1 MLLKYMLILSTILIL
16 QILQALVLWISDP
29 RIILQKIFVLFRQTT
44 FSSTYAITVGHGKR
58 IPITHIGPTTLSS
71 PNFVGYF
78 LLKMIFV
85 LHI

>member
-1 MLLKYMLILSTILIL
+1 MSKSHNAIEVYANFVDHPHTSDSPSPCIVDFRSSHNFTKNIRSL
-16 QILQALVLWISDP
+16 QT
-29 RIILQKIFVLFRQTT
+29 QTK

-78 LLKMIFV
+78 LL
-85 LHI
+85 